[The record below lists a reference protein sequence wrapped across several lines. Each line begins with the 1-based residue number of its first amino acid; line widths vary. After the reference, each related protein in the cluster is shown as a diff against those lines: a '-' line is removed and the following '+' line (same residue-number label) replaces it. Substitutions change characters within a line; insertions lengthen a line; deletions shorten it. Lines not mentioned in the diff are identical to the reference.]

1 MKKLTFSE
9 FMKNLDFFAQE
20 ARNWKIFI
28 YPTDTIYG
36 IWSIWNEENVKRIA
50 KIKKRNRNKIFSVI
64 APNFEWIFEKYK
76 EQINSI
82 NSSSNSL
89 SILNWNKI
97 SEELLK
103 NQLISYHWITR
114 IFDYNKPGVRILKHD
129 VQKFVEKLWD
139 AFITTSV
146 NISWKKAI
154 TDLTKS
160 GREIITSTF
169 ATFEVWLVVAAMYL
183 LVTSLLSQVVFYMER
198 RLAVS
203 D

>member
-36 IWSIWNEENVKRIA
+36 IWSIWNEESVKRIA
-50 KIKKRNRNKIFSVI
+50 KIKKRDWNKMFSVI
-64 APNFEWIFEKYK
+64 APDFEWIFEKYK

-82 NSSSNSL
+82 NSSSNGL

-103 NQLISYHWITR
+103 NQLTSYHWVTR

-129 VQKFVEKLWD
+129 VQKFVERLWD

-154 TDLTKS
+154 TDLTKLDS
-160 GREIITSTF
+160 EIEEKVDYIIDAWVCKWKPSVLIDF
-169 ATFEVWLVVAAMYL
+169 IWDKVI
-183 LVTSLLSQVVFYMER
+183 ER
-198 RLAVS
+198 
-203 D
+203 